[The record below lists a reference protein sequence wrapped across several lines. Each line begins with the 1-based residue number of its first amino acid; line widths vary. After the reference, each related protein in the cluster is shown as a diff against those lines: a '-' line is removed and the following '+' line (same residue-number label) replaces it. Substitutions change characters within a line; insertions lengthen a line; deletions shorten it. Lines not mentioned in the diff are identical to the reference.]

1 MPPDQAPF
9 AHLDEQA
16 LRGLAPGGAVRSYPR
31 NVVVVSEGDPTDSLY
46 VVLSGRV
53 KVFVADENGR
63 ELVVNTIRTGDYFG
77 GLVVDGGARGFRHD
91 ARGVAFFRDSAARRR
106 RAALRQPSVRAAPG
120 AQAHRQGALSHR
132 AGPDPRAG
140 GRLSPLGALPRGEG
154 RGGRRQ
160 AHCARAPHAA
170 RHRCA
175 DRRLPG
181 NGEAPPGPTFTR

>member
-63 ELVVNTIRTGDYFG
+63 ELVVNTIGTGDYFG
-77 GLVVDGGARGFRHD
+77 ELGLDGHA
-91 ARGVAFFRDSAARRR
+91 
-106 RAALRQPSVRAAPG
+106 RAASAIKPAAAPLF
-120 AQAHRQGALSHR
+120 RI
-132 AGPDPRAG
+132 
-140 GRLSPLGALPRGEG
+140 
-154 RGGRRQ
+154 
-160 AHCARAPHAA
+160 
-170 RHRCA
+170 
-175 DRRLPG
+175 
-181 NGEAPPGPTFTR
+181 